1 MKTLKKISLA
11 VIAAVTGEV
20 PLGLLSKGGKM
31 QRYAIYNNIQRDH
44 NGGPSGGVIR
54 RRRPAYSPGFN
65 TLKKAANVVQM
76 WLRDT
81 HNFTPGE
88 SDESE
93 KVYMTG
99 WQYIGFGLVVAAVCV
114 LLSIRF

>member
-1 MKTLKKISLA
+1 MQVITISNKTTTAGLLA
-11 VIAAVTGEV
+11 ALFAAV
-20 PLGLLSKGGKM
+20 GLLIV
-31 QRYAIYNNIQRDH
+31 R
-44 NGGPSGGVIR
+44 
-54 RRRPAYSPGFN
+54 GFK
-65 TLKKAANVVQM
+65 TLKKAANVVRM

-99 WQYIGFGLVVAAVCV
+99 WQYIGFGLAVAAVCV

>member
-1 MKTLKKISLA
+1 MQVITISNKTTTA
-11 VIAAVTGEV
+11 
-20 PLGLLSKGGKM
+20 GLLAALFVAVGLLIV
-31 QRYAIYNNIQRDH
+31 R
-44 NGGPSGGVIR
+44 
-54 RRRPAYSPGFN
+54 GFN
-65 TLKKAANVVQM
+65 TLKKAVNVGRM

-99 WQYIGFGLVVAAVCV
+99 WQYIGFGLAVAAVCV